1 MKKTIS
7 ILLLGFS
14 TLLTNGQSVDEAL
27 KTTLSQFYSATD
39 VNDRIASSNR
49 FVLIANKWSDDW
61 ITHYYAAYA
70 KAIIGAMEKE
80 NTKKV
85 IYFDEA
91 EKHLETAKSHL
102 TTENDEVYVLTAML
116 ANMRIGV
123 FPDQWQKYGEIF
135 STNIKNAKELRKEN
149 PRIYHLEGMGKFYTP
164 EAYGGG
170 KKSALPYFQK
180 AAEYFNVETDTDIRK
195 PYWGKKLNEDMVKT
209 CSE

>member
-1 MKKTIS
+1 MKKAIS
-7 ILLLGFS
+7 ILFLAFS
-14 TLLTNGQSVDEAL
+14 TLLANSQSVEDAL
-27 KTTLSQFYSATD
+27 KGTFAQFNAAADFNS
-39 VNDRIASSNR
+39 RLASSNR
-49 FVLIANKWSDDW
+49 FVLIANKWSSDW
-61 ITHYYAAYA
+61 IAHYYAAYA
-70 KAIIGAMEKE
+70 KAIMGAMEKE

-102 TTENDEVYVLTAML
+102 TTENDEIYVLTAML

-123 FPDQWQKYGEIF
+123 FPDQWQKYLEMF
-135 STNIKNAKELRKEN
+135 STNIKKAKELRKEN

-180 AAEYFNVETDTDIRK
+180 AAEYFNMESDTDIRK
-195 PYWGKKLNEDMVKT
+195 PFWGKMLNEDMVKA